1 MPLPYSG
8 HHPAC
13 ARATEGRVV
22 AEGVG
27 AWPGWPFAPW
37 AFWWG
42 ERGLRPSLLW
52 EQRAGLELVH
62 LLASPVYYGVGV
74 PRGDGAPV
82 LLIPG
87 FLGSDAYLLVLHG
100 WLRRIGYRP
109 FLAGFAMTLGPVHD
123 LVARVVRRTDEL
135 ARACGRP
142 VTVVGHS
149 LGGILGLSVARLRPD
164 AVAHVVTLGSP
175 LGEDPHRSAHPL
187 VGALAHLLL
196 TGAAPWR
203 ALLGSPLAPG
213 LRLSCI
219 YSREDAVV
227 DFRDCVHADPRA
239 AAYEVSGTHLGLVW
253 NAEVYRLLGRLLA
266 GTPATAGAVGL
277 A

>member
-1 MPLPYSG
+1 M
-8 HHPAC
+8 A
-13 ARATEGRVV
+13 AQ
-22 AEGVG
+22 GVG

-52 EQRAGLELVH
+52 EQRAGLELMH
-62 LLASPVYYGVGV
+62 LLVSPVYYGVGV

-82 LLIPG
+82 VLVPG
-87 FLGSDAYLLVLHG
+87 FLGSDGYLLVLHG

-109 FLAGFAMTLGPVHD
+109 HLSGLALTVGLVID
-123 LVARVVRRTDEL
+123 LVGRVVRRVDEL
-135 ARACGRP
+135 AGSTGQP
-142 VTVVGHS
+142 VTVIGHS
-149 LGGILGLSVARLRPD
+149 LGGILGLIAARLRPD

-175 LGEDPHRSAHPL
+175 LGEEPRRSAHPL
-187 VGALAHLLL
+187 VGVLAHVLL
-196 TGAAPWR
+196 TGAVTWR
-203 ALLGSPLAPG
+203 ALAAERTLERALLRSPLPSG

-239 AAYEVSGTHLGLVW
+239 DAYEVRGTHLGLAW
-253 NAEVYRLLGRLLA
+253 NAEVYRLLGWLLA
-266 GTPATAGAVGL
+266 DAAPTLP
-277 A
+277 

>member
-1 MPLPYSG
+1 M
-8 HHPAC
+8 A
-13 ARATEGRVV
+13 
-22 AEGVG
+22 AERFG
-27 AWPGWPFAPW
+27 AWPGWLLAPW
-37 AFWWG
+37 AFWRG
-42 ERGLRPSLLW
+42 EAGLRPSLLW

-82 LLIPG
+82 LLLPG
-87 FLGSDAYLLVLHG
+87 FLGSDGYLMPLYG

-109 FLAGFAMTLGPVHD
+109 FLAGFAVTLGPIRD
-123 LVARVVRRTDEL
+123 LLARVVRRVDEL

-164 AVAHVVTLGSP
+164 AVVHVVTLGSP
-175 LGEDPHRSAHPL
+175 LGEEPRRSAHPL
-187 VGALAHLLL
+187 VGVLAHFLL
-196 TGAAPWR
+196 TGAVTWRALADERALER
-203 ALLGSPLAPG
+203 ALLGSPLPPG
-213 LRLSCI
+213 LRLSCV

-239 AAYEVSGTHLGLVW
+239 AAYEVRGTHLGLAW

-266 GTPATAGAVGL
+266 STTEVPLSGAASEL
-277 A
+277 S